1 MPVTTRRLSLY
12 IRKTALRLEN
22 KTIEGNGNVR
32 FYYSI
37 ISSSYG
43 NIYIEM
49 NSSQEYVT
57 VNQQSTQSIANTRQQ
72 IRKNQLLQ
80 VRPKNSND
88 QCKQCNQSPIAPWLF
103 LPVLFNI
110 WNGHCQTF
118 PPSSWHR
125 FWALMCPGEFS
136 SEKHPV
142 SKRIFSCYRK
152 KGSCWYQRE
161 SRL

>member
-1 MPVTTRRLSLY
+1 MKSNDQSVPVTTRRLSSY

-72 IRKNQLLQ
+72 IRKNELLQ

-88 QCKQCNQSPIAPWLF
+88 QCKQCNQSPIAP
-103 LPVLFNI
+103 
-110 WNGHCQTF
+110 
-118 PPSSWHR
+118 
-125 FWALMCPGEFS
+125 
-136 SEKHPV
+136 
-142 SKRIFSCYRK
+142 
-152 KGSCWYQRE
+152 
-161 SRL
+161 